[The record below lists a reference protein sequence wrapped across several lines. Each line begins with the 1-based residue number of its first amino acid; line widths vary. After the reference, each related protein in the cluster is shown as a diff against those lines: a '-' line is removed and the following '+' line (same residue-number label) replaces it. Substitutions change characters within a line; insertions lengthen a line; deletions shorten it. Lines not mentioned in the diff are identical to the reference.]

1 MKTAHLL
8 FVVLSDCQV
17 EGERSVLLPCLYSGF
32 IPEDSTVIWTLN
44 DLVPKPVHL
53 RGKGGDDLNGQI
65 QQYKGRTSMNPY
77 ALITK
82 DFTLTLRRPTKTD
95 SGNYTC
101 SISAGES
108 ERRLRSIQL
117 HIKGQT
123 LKPAVLIGQTSV
135 LQTKVRQIVLQV
147 KGQCCKLRSEVNVVD
162 TGQSNFF
169 NVSPQNHFHPGP

>member
-1 MKTAHLL
+1 MFLITFSISCLKKNKFGFFLCALTVSQYTTLAA
-8 FVVLSDCQV
+8 VVEV
-17 EGERSVLLPCLYSGF
+17 YEGERSVLLPCLYSGF
-32 IPEDSTVIWTLN
+32 TPDDSTVIWTLD

-53 RGKGGDDLNGQI
+53 RGKGGDDLKEQT

-82 DFTLTLRRPTKTD
+82 DFSLTLRRPTKTD

-101 SISAGES
+101 SVSAGGS

-123 LKPAVLIGQTSV
+123 PKPAVLIGQKSV
-135 LQTKVRQIVLQV
+135 L
-147 KGQCCKLRSEVNVVD
+147 
-162 TGQSNFF
+162 
-169 NVSPQNHFHPGP
+169 

>member
-1 MKTAHLL
+1 MFLITFSISCFLVNLGSFCLCSVSQYTTLA
-8 FVVLSDCQV
+8 VVV
-17 EGERSVLLPCLYSGF
+17 EVYEGERSVLLPCLYSGF

-123 LKPAVLIGQTSV
+123 LKPAVLIGQKSV
-135 LQTKVRQIVLQV
+135 LQTKVRQSW
-147 KGQCCKLRSEVNVVD
+147 R
-162 TGQSNFF
+162 
-169 NVSPQNHFHPGP
+169 

>member
-1 MKTAHLL
+1 MFLITFSVSCFLVNLGSFCLCSVSQYTTLA
-8 FVVLSDCQV
+8 VVV
-17 EGERSVLLPCLYSGF
+17 EVYEGERSVLLPCLYSGF

-65 QQYKGRTSMNPY
+65 QQYTGRTSMNPY

-123 LKPAVLIGQTSV
+123 LKPAVLIGQKSV
-135 LQTKVRQIVLQV
+135 LQTKVRQSW
-147 KGQCCKLRSEVNVVD
+147 R
-162 TGQSNFF
+162 
-169 NVSPQNHFHPGP
+169 